1 MTKQKTYIGR
11 RSFIKTSILSGGGM
25 MVAFSWLASCNLTT
39 DQVKTLP
46 KEWFKINGF
55 LKIGENGLVTI
66 MSPNPEIGQ
75 NIKTSMPMLVAEEL
89 DVDWKDVIVE
99 QAPLNTDIFQR
110 QIAGG
115 SNSISSSWM
124 PLRMAGATARFMLIS
139 AAAKKWGVSAN
150 EITTKLGEL
159 YHKASGRKL
168 GYGNVASS
176 AAQLK
181 VPKEVDLKEIS
192 DFSIIGTSKKNVD
205 GQKIVTGQPLFG
217 IDYKEE
223 GMLIAMLIHP
233 PAFGM
238 KLKSFDASTAKQMPG
253 IIDVFEFN
261 NYKEGQPK
269 GSFDLSAHTT
279 QIAIVGNF
287 TWEVIQAKK
296 AVKVEWEESGEV
308 THEIRGWGGGKKI
321 FPSKLEST
329 QDHLKQMEEMSL
341 KKQKI
346 VRKDGDPERAFK
358 NADRIIERTYTC
370 PFLAHN
376 TMEPMN
382 FFADVTEDF
391 ARLVGPVQTPEFMET
406 AIADRFN
413 LSKDNVDIMMTRMGG
428 GFGRRLYGHFMLE
441 AAVISKKVKS
451 PIKLI
456 YTREDDMTSGTY
468 RPSYH
473 VRYKAAVD
481 KNNNVTAFHVRAGG
495 VPESPL
501 YANRFPAG
509 AIENYLAESWTI
521 NSNITTGAFR
531 APRSNFIA
539 SAEQSFLDELSE
551 FIDKDPMDFRLELFE
566 KAINDPI
573 GKQNDYDASRYA
585 GVLKLVKEKSG
596 WNKQKSGVSRGLAA
610 YYCHKS
616 YVANV
621 VDIVNKDGKQVIDK
635 VYCAVDCGI
644 VVNPDSAKNLIEGG
658 TVDGIGHSMYSQITF
673 KDGTPEQDN
682 FNRYRLI
689 RHSES
694 PKNIEIYFVEN
705 NIDPT
710 GLGEPP
716 FPPVMGALA
725 NALYKV
731 SGKRHYNQP
740 FSVS

>member
-11 RSFIKTSILSGGGM
+11 RAFIKTSILSGGGM

-124 PLRMAGATARFMLIS
+124 PLRMAGATARFMLIA
-139 AAAKKWGVSAN
+139 AAAKKWGVSVS

-168 GYGNVASS
+168 GYGKVASS

-181 VPKEVDLKEIS
+181 VPKEVDLKETS

-205 GQKIVTGQPLFG
+205 GKKIVTGQPLFG
-217 IDYKEE
+217 LDYKEE

-233 PAFGM
+233 PSFGM

-261 NYKEGQPK
+261 NYKENQSK

-279 QIAIVGNF
+279 QIAVIGNF

-308 THEIRGWGGGKKI
+308 THEIEGWGGGKKT

-341 KKQKI
+341 IKQKVI
-346 VRKDGDPERAFK
+346 RKDGDPERAFK

-370 PFLAHN
+370 PFIAHN

-382 FFADVTEDF
+382 FFADVTKDF
-391 ARLVGPVQTPEFMET
+391 ARLVGPIQTPEFMEA

-481 KNNNVTAFHVRAGG
+481 KNNNVTAFLVRAGG
-495 VPESPL
+495 VQESCL
-501 YANRFPAG
+501 FANRFPAG

-521 NSNITTGAFR
+521 KSNITTGAFR
-531 APRSNFIA
+531 APGSNFIA

-585 GVLKLVKEKSG
+585 GVLKLVKEKAD
-596 WNKQKSGVSRGLAA
+596 WNKQKPGVSRGLAA
-610 YYCHKS
+610 YFCHKS

-716 FPPVMGALA
+716 FPSVMGALA
-725 NALYKV
+725 NALYKA